1 MQYEKEYFFLQFPRN
16 FDFSD
21 TYFFVALDV
30 LNEKNVNNF
39 LIQNFYRFFEGLLV
53 IFSDGALEASVY
65 QRRASRK
72 SYVSIDKT
80 SIIEVA
86 FHY

>member
-39 LIQNFYRFFEGLLV
+39 LIQNFYRFF
-53 IFSDGALEASVY
+53 
-65 QRRASRK
+65 RW
-72 SYVSIDKT
+72 
-80 SIIEVA
+80 IIGN
-86 FHY
+86 F